1 MLVIIL
7 QIYTNSLQYTQISIE
22 TIFDQI
28 PTYSLFSQI
37 WYSSIFDHFPTS
49 ENFSIIFLFFY
60 FSLSIIFLLPFSIKF
75 RLQFS
80 IKFCFPMLSQL
91 SLLLLVFYYSG
102 TPLNG
107 HLGIAATPIFRV
119 LLKVPFD
126 FIYIGINIDSFHNYN
141 HLDILCCSILALKQ
155 DILLTYI

>member
-49 ENFSIIFLFFY
+49 ENFSIKYLFVHFLAKFGIIAFSIIFRNRKTFRSYSYFFY
-60 FSLSIIFLLPFSIKF
+60 FSLSIIFLLRFSIKF

-80 IKFCFPMLSQL
+80 IKFCFPIYTIKTRLMCA
-91 SLLLLVFYYSG
+91 Y
-102 TPLNG
+102 
-107 HLGIAATPIFRV
+107 
-119 LLKVPFD
+119 
-126 FIYIGINIDSFHNYN
+126 IYICLYVQN
-141 HLDILCCSILALKQ
+141 
-155 DILLTYI
+155 

>member
-28 PTYSLFSQI
+28 STYSLFSQI
-37 WYSSIFDHFPTS
+37 WYNSIFDHFPKL

-60 FSLSIIFLLPFSIKF
+60 FSLTIIFLLPFSIKF

-80 IKFCFPMLSQL
+80 IKFNFPIVTMKRSNYCQQL
-91 SLLLLVFYYSG
+91 RIMGEAEGAVRLVYHR
-102 TPLNG
+102 NG
-107 HLGIAATPIFRV
+107 VQT
-119 LLKVPFD
+119 
-126 FIYIGINIDSFHNYN
+126 
-141 HLDILCCSILALKQ
+141 
-155 DILLTYI
+155 LTQRDK